1 MADLT
6 LNEKFMPECKIDNTP
21 LWIIGTN
28 ESEGGIFLDRSEA
41 DRRFSVIH
49 AEKGHTLVQNIADA
63 HGWSIPEARQW
74 MVTEGDRICG
84 DVREVAKWL
93 GHLTR
98 RYGNQPLPLALHGE
112 DFRRL
117 LDIQKPMDEGIAEA
131 VFRDEDFLYVERKVL
146 YHGYKQLTLRSGK
159 KPVGENKFVAMVEG
173 WLKAHRPE
181 IETKEV
187 WFDKPRKGR
196 RRVWYD
202 TSKPNI
208 DTLTKRDNADLYVGI
223 SKEWVGPEPG

>member
-1 MADLT
+1 
-6 LNEKFMPECKIDNTP
+6 
-21 LWIIGTN
+21 
-28 ESEGGIFLDRSEA
+28 
-41 DRRFSVIH
+41 
-49 AEKGHTLVQNIADA
+49 
-63 HGWSIPEARQW
+63 
-74 MVTEGDRICG
+74 
-84 DVREVAKWL
+84 
-93 GHLTR
+93 
-98 RYGNQPLPLALHGE
+98 
-112 DFRRL
+112 
-117 LDIQKPMDEGIAEA
+117 MDEGITEA

-146 YHGYKQLTLRSGK
+146 YHSYKQLTLRSGK

-208 DTLTKRDNADLYVGI
+208 DTLTKRASVCRHQQGMGRTRAGLSSPHHHTHHRALRVGGI
-223 SKEWVGPEPG
+223 I